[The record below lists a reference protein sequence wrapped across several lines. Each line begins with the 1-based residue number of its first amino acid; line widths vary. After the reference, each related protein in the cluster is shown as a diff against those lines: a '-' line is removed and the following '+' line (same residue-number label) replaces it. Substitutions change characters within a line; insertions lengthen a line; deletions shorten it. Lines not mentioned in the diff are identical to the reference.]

1 MGLSGA
7 AYASPKVGPVNGD
20 EPRNRRTRRRHGRG
34 PRGPLAWPPV
44 PAMRSRAEGFDD
56 LVVDAATRL
65 ERNWGRPFPAF
76 ELGVEDVPPSDPAP
90 WEHDE
95 VPLGRFFAADTRR
108 DARVVIY
115 RRPIE
120 TRVQSPQ
127 ELGLLVDEVVAEQL
141 AALLGVRPRDLDPR
155 YDEE

>member
-1 MGLSGA
+1 
-7 AYASPKVGPVNGD
+7 
-20 EPRNRRTRRRHGRG
+20 
-34 PRGPLAWPPV
+34 
-44 PAMRSRAEGFDD
+44 MRSRAEGFDD

-108 DARVVIY
+108 EARVVIY